1 MKLAQI
7 TGENFQRA
15 LDKLYSQQLPIKTA
29 FKLKGIIKVI
39 REEYAKYEE
48 VRNNAL
54 KKYGKK
60 DDKGELV
67 VDSKN
72 KVQFE
77 NDSYEEFLKEF
88 NELTS
93 LDINIDQIKLSEL
106 GDASLSTQ
114 DLEILN
120 GLIVED

>member
-1 MKLAQI
+1 MKLGQI

-15 LDKLYSQQLPIKTA
+15 LDRLYSEQLPVKTA

-48 VRNNAL
+48 VRNAAL

-60 DDKGELV
+60 DDSGELV
-67 VDSKN
+67 IDSKN

-77 NDSYEEFLKEF
+77 DDNYKEFLKEF

-93 LDINIDQIKLSEL
+93 LDVNIDQIKLSEL
-106 GDASLSTQ
+106 GNANISTQ
-114 DLEILN
+114 DLEVLN
-120 GLIVED
+120 GFIVED